1 MSKHDKKELT
11 FDNVRDEVKNFAIA
25 MEQALRDN
33 EWRGYLEDKNGWE
46 SMSRQK
52 LFYELSYE
60 AVNLSV
66 AVQSRSKP
74 RIISKSIDVG
84 NYAMMLFDNESR
96 PKKDLKKE
104 DE

>member
-1 MSKHDKKELT
+1 MSKREKKDLT
-11 FDNVRDEVKNFAIA
+11 FDDVRDEVKNFAVA
-25 MEQALRDN
+25 MEQALREND
-33 EWRGYLEDKNGWE
+33 WRGYLEDKNGWE

-74 RIISKSIDVG
+74 RIMAKSTDVG
-84 NYAMMLFDNESR
+84 NYAMMLFDNEMR
-96 PKKDLKKE
+96 PKKDKKE
-104 DE
+104 D

>member
-1 MSKHDKKELT
+1 MSKRDKQDLT
-11 FDNVRDEVKNFAIA
+11 FDDVRDEVKNFAIA
-25 MEQALRDN
+25 MEHALREN
-33 EWRGYLEDKNGWE
+33 EWRGYLNDKNGWE

-74 RIISKSIDVG
+74 RIVTKSVDVG
-84 NYAMMLFDNESR
+84 NYAMMLFDNEMR
-96 PKKDLKKE
+96 VKKDKKE
-104 DE
+104 E